1 MPRNATIA
9 DLVVEANDT
18 GKEAIFLGTDGT
30 TSYEF
35 TPAGIAQYMSDE
47 GLTGGGSEGEPVA
60 DLGPGDVEVVGDAT
74 AASTDTSAASLT
86 SVNASF
92 ATLNGDLSALTQKVN
107 ELLTSLR
114 DAGIIGE

>member
-60 DLGPGDVEVVGDAT
+60 DLGPGDVEVLPQLLLLLLMHPSPLLMVT
-74 AASTDTSAASLT
+74 YPLLLKKLTNSLPLLEMLEL
-86 SVNASF
+86 SENN
-92 ATLNGDLSALTQKVN
+92 NGHS
-107 ELLTSLR
+107 
-114 DAGIIGE
+114 